1 MSSLVI
7 NDKKHKFDKDKINMA
22 GYLIGEEGP
31 LTGFIARFEEGE
43 EWVLGRDP
51 EIASIVLEDRLVSRK
66 HVICRYTEEGYLLE
80 NISTTN
86 PALYNGQIL
95 IEPVFLQEGDL
106 IKIGS
111 SVFRFSHSYPDL
123 ELEAVTETLKG
134 DTDLEIVRIGSGVL
148 GRFIIKVT
156 SGPNAGAEFSMQIG
170 SSYVLGKDPNLCD
183 IAFQDLSVSRQHARM
198 SIDDSN
204 QVFIEDLSSRNGV
217 LVNGTAITS
226 KHLLSS
232 EDLIS
237 LGTTSFL
244 LIDRE
249 QIQETIFSPLPL
261 ATSVKIEELKQEEI
275 STPTDWREMVI
286 PKKHLIAVSAFGVL
300 ILAAITS
307 MITLFTTNKVEV
319 VSQKE
324 EHKILQENL
333 QAFPSVQ
340 FSFNSPNGK
349 LFLLGHVISTI
360 EKQELLYKIENLPF
374 VHSIEDNVIVD
385 ELIWENTNALLL
397 TNPNWMG
404 ISLSSNAPGK
414 FILRGYVQTLEQAQ
428 ALSDYLH
435 LNFPYLD
442 RLENQVVIETNLQMQ
457 VESILLEKGFSS
469 VTYQL
474 SNGELVLT
482 GRVDQK
488 KAQTF
493 TAIIDQFYTVPGI
506 RLIKNFVIYTK
517 ADTSRIDLSTNY
529 QITGYSKKDDQNMFV
544 VINGKILTINDLIDG
559 MTITEILSNRVL
571 LEKDGVKFRI
581 NYNLQ

>member
-1 MSSLVI
+1 
-7 NDKKHKFDKDKINMA
+7 MA

-31 LTGFIARFEEGE
+31 LTGFVARFEEEE

-51 EIASIVLEDRLVSRK
+51 EVASIVLEDPLVSRR
-66 HVICRYTEEGYLLE
+66 HVVCRHTEEGYVLE
-80 NISTTN
+80 NVSTTN
-86 PALYNGQIL
+86 PALVNGQIL
-95 IEPVFLQEGDL
+95 IEPVLLQEGDL

-111 SVFRFSHSYPDL
+111 SVFKFSHSYPNLETEDL
-123 ELEAVTETLKG
+123 KD
-134 DTDLEIVRIGSGVL
+134 DTDLINVRIGSGSL

-156 SGPNAGAEFSMQIG
+156 NGPNAGAEFSMQKG
-170 SSYVLGKDPNLCD
+170 ASYVLGKDPNLCD
-183 IAFQDLSVSRQHARM
+183 IAFQDLSVSRQHARI
-198 SIDDSN
+198 SIDDNN

-217 LVNGTAITS
+217 LVNGIAITS

-261 ATSVKIEELKQEEI
+261 ATSIKTEELKQEE
-275 STPTDWREMVI
+275 SPASDWREMII
-286 PKKHLIAVSAFGVL
+286 PKKHLIVASAFGILVL
-300 ILAAITS
+300 AGITS
-307 MITLFTTNKVEV
+307 MITLFKTHKIEV

-324 EHKILQENL
+324 EHKILKENL
-333 QAFPSVQ
+333 SAFPDVQ
-340 FSFNSPNGK
+340 FSFNPPSGK
-349 LFLLGHVISTI
+349 LFLLGHVISSV

-397 TNPNWMG
+397 TNPNWIG
-404 ISLSSNAPGK
+404 VSLSSIAPGK
-414 FILRGYVQTLEQAQ
+414 FVLRGYVQTLEQAQ
-428 ALSDYLH
+428 ALSDYLN

-442 RLENQVVIETNLQMQ
+442 RLENQVIVETNLQMQ
-457 VESILLEKGFSS
+457 VESILIEKGFNS

-474 SNGELVLT
+474 SNGELVLA

-488 KAQTF
+488 KAHTF
-493 TAIIDQFYTVPGI
+493 NATIDQFYTVPGI

-517 ADTSRIDLSTNY
+517 ADTSRIDISSKY

-544 VINGKILTINDLIDG
+544 VINGKILTIEDMIDG
-559 MTITEILSNRVL
+559 MKITEILSNMVL

>member
-1 MSSLVI
+1 
-7 NDKKHKFDKDKINMA
+7 MA

-31 LTGFIARFEEGE
+31 LTGFVARFEEEE

-51 EIASIVLEDRLVSRK
+51 EVASIVLEDPLVSRR
-66 HVICRYTEEGYLLE
+66 HVVCRHTEEGYVLE
-80 NISTTN
+80 NVSTTN
-86 PALYNGQIL
+86 PALVNGQIL
-95 IEPVFLQEGDL
+95 IEPVLLQEGDL

-111 SVFRFSHSYPDL
+111 SVFKFSHSYPNLETEDL
-123 ELEAVTETLKG
+123 KD
-134 DTDLEIVRIGSGVL
+134 DTDLINVRIGSGSL

-156 SGPNAGAEFSMQIG
+156 NGPNAGAEFSMQKG
-170 SSYVLGKDPNLCD
+170 ASYVLGKDPNLCD
-183 IAFQDLSVSRQHARM
+183 IAFQDLSVSRQHARI
-198 SIDDSN
+198 SIDDNN

-217 LVNGTAITS
+217 LVNGIAITS

-261 ATSVKIEELKQEEI
+261 ATSIKTEELKQEERPA
-275 STPTDWREMVI
+275 SDWREMII
-286 PKKHLIAVSAFGVL
+286 PKKHLIVASAFGILVL
-300 ILAAITS
+300 AGITS
-307 MITLFTTNKVEV
+307 MITLFKTHKIEV

-324 EHKILQENL
+324 EHKILKENL
-333 QAFPSVQ
+333 SAFPDVQ
-340 FSFNSPNGK
+340 FSFNPPSGK
-349 LFLLGHVISTI
+349 LFLLGHVISSV

-397 TNPNWMG
+397 TNPNWIG
-404 ISLSSNAPGK
+404 VSLSSIAPGK
-414 FILRGYVQTLEQAQ
+414 FVLRGYVQTLEQAQ
-428 ALSDYLH
+428 ALSDYLN

-442 RLENQVVIETNLQMQ
+442 RLENQVIVETNLQMQ
-457 VESILLEKGFSS
+457 VESILIEKGFNS

-474 SNGELVLT
+474 SNGELVLA

-488 KAQTF
+488 KAHTF
-493 TAIIDQFYTVPGI
+493 NATIDQFYTVPGI

-517 ADTSRIDLSTNY
+517 ADTSRIDISSKY

-544 VINGKILTINDLIDG
+544 VINGKILTIEDMIDG
-559 MTITEILSNRVL
+559 MKITEILSNMVL

>member
-1 MSSLVI
+1 
-7 NDKKHKFDKDKINMA
+7 MA

-31 LTGFIARFEEGE
+31 LTGFVARFEEEE

-51 EIASIVLEDRLVSRK
+51 EVASIVLEDPLVSRR
-66 HVICRYTEEGYLLE
+66 HVICRHTEEGYVLE
-80 NISTTN
+80 NVSTTN
-86 PALYNGQIL
+86 PALVNGQIL
-95 IEPVFLQEGDL
+95 IEPVLLQEGDL

-111 SVFRFSHSYPDL
+111 SVFKFSHSYPNL
-123 ELEAVTETLKG
+123 ESEDVKD
-134 DTDLEIVRIGSGVL
+134 DTDLINVRIGSGSL

-156 SGPNAGAEFSMQIG
+156 NGPNAGAEFSMQKG

-183 IAFQDLSVSRQHARM
+183 IAFQDLSVSRQHARI
-198 SIDDSN
+198 SIDDNN

-217 LVNGTAITS
+217 LVNGIAITS
-226 KHLLSS
+226 RHLLSS

-261 ATSVKIEELKQEEI
+261 ATSIKTEELKQEE
-275 STPTDWREMVI
+275 SPASDWREMII
-286 PKKHLIAVSAFGVL
+286 PKKHLIVASAFGILVL
-300 ILAAITS
+300 AGITS
-307 MITLFTTNKVEV
+307 MITLFKTHKIEV
-319 VSQKE
+319 ISQKE

-333 QAFPSVQ
+333 RAFPDVQ
-340 FSFNSPNGK
+340 FSFNPPSGK
-349 LFLLGHVISTI
+349 LFLLGHVISSV

-397 TNPNWMG
+397 TNPNWIG
-404 ISLSSNAPGK
+404 VSLSSIAPGK
-414 FILRGYVQTLEQAQ
+414 FVLRGYVQTLEQAQ
-428 ALSDYLH
+428 TLSDYLN

-442 RLENQVVIETNLQMQ
+442 RLENQVIVETNLQMQ
-457 VESILLEKGFSS
+457 VESILIEKGFSS

-474 SNGELVLT
+474 SNGELVLA

-488 KAQTF
+488 KAHTF
-493 TAIIDQFYTVPGI
+493 NAIIDQFYTVPGI

-517 ADTSRIDLSTNY
+517 ADTSRIDISSKY

-544 VINGKILTINDLIDG
+544 VINGKILTIEDVVDG
-559 MTITEILSNRVL
+559 MKITEILSNMVL

>member
-1 MSSLVI
+1 
-7 NDKKHKFDKDKINMA
+7 MA

-31 LTGFIARFEEGE
+31 LTGFVARFEEEE

-51 EIASIVLEDRLVSRK
+51 EVASIVLEDPLVSRR
-66 HVICRYTEEGYLLE
+66 HVICRHTEEGYVLE
-80 NISTTN
+80 NVSTTN

-95 IEPVFLQEGDL
+95 IEPTLLQEGDL
-106 IKIGS
+106 VKIGS
-111 SVFRFSHSYPDL
+111 SIFRFSHSYPNFETEASEDDNDL
-123 ELEAVTETLKG
+123 MS
-134 DTDLEIVRIGSGVL
+134 VRIGSGSL

-156 SGPNAGAEFSMQIG
+156 NGPNAGAEFSMQKG

-183 IAFQDLSVSRQHARM
+183 IAFQDLSVSRQHARI
-198 SIDDSN
+198 SIDDNN

-217 LVNGTAITS
+217 LVNGIAITS
-226 KHLLSS
+226 RHLLSS

-261 ATSVKIEELKQEEI
+261 ATSVKAEEKQEE
-275 STPTDWREMVI
+275 SPASDWREMII
-286 PKKHLIAVSAFGVL
+286 PKKHLIVASAFG
-300 ILAAITS
+300 ILMLAGITS
-307 MITLFTTNKVEV
+307 MITLFKTDKIEV

-324 EHKILQENL
+324 EHKILKENL
-333 QAFPSVQ
+333 AAFPDVQ
-340 FSFNSPNGK
+340 FSFNPPSGK
-349 LFLLGHVISTI
+349 LFILGHVISSV

-397 TNPNWMG
+397 TNPNWVG
-404 ISLSSNAPGK
+404 VSLSSIAPGK
-414 FILRGYVQTLEQAQ
+414 FVLRGYVQTLEQAQ
-428 ALSDYLH
+428 ALSDYLN

-442 RLENQVVIETNLQMQ
+442 RLENQVVVETNLQMQ
-457 VESILLEKGFSS
+457 VESILIEKGFNS

-474 SNGELVLT
+474 SNGELVLA

-488 KAQTF
+488 KAHAFNT
-493 TAIIDQFYTVPGI
+493 IIDQFYEVPGI

-517 ADTSRIDLSTNY
+517 ADTSRIDISSKY

-544 VINGKILTINDLIDG
+544 VINGKILTIEDVIDG
-559 MTITEILSNRVL
+559 MKITEILSNMVL

>member
-1 MSSLVI
+1 
-7 NDKKHKFDKDKINMA
+7 MA

-31 LTGFIARFEEGE
+31 LTGFVARFEEEE

-51 EIASIVLEDRLVSRK
+51 EVASIVLEDPLVSRR
-66 HVICRYTEEGYLLE
+66 HVICRHTEGGYVLE
-80 NISTTN
+80 NVSTTN
-86 PALYNGQIL
+86 PALVNGQIL
-95 IEPVFLQEGDL
+95 IEPVLLQEGDL
-106 IKIGS
+106 VKIGS
-111 SVFRFSHSYPDL
+111 SVFTFSHSYPNVESEDVKDDADL
-123 ELEAVTETLKG
+123 
-134 DTDLEIVRIGSGVL
+134 IHVRIGSGSL

-156 SGPNAGAEFSMQIG
+156 NGPNAGAEFSMQKG

-183 IAFQDLSVSRQHARM
+183 IAFQDLSVSRQHARI
-198 SIDDSN
+198 SIDDNN

-217 LVNGTAITS
+217 LVNGIAITS

-261 ATSVKIEELKQEEI
+261 ATSIKAEELKQEE
-275 STPTDWREMVI
+275 SPASDWREMII
-286 PKKHLIAVSAFGVL
+286 PKKHLIVASAFGILVL
-300 ILAAITS
+300 AGITS
-307 MITLFTTNKVEV
+307 MITLFKTHKIEV

-333 QAFPSVQ
+333 KAFPDVQ
-340 FSFNSPNGK
+340 FSFNPPSGK
-349 LFLLGHVISTI
+349 LFLLGHVISSV
-360 EKQELLYKIENLPF
+360 EKQELLYKIENLSF

-397 TNPNWMG
+397 VNPNWIG
-404 ISLSSNAPGK
+404 VSLSSTAPGK
-414 FILRGYVQTLEQAQ
+414 FVLRGYVQTLEQAQ
-428 ALSDYLH
+428 TLSDYLN

-442 RLENQVVIETNLQMQ
+442 RLENQVIVETNLQMQ
-457 VESILLEKGFSS
+457 VESVLIEKGFSS

-474 SNGELVLT
+474 SNGELVLA

-488 KAQTF
+488 KAHTF
-493 TAIIDQFYTVPGI
+493 NAIIDQFYTVPGI

-517 ADTSRIDLSTNY
+517 ADTSRIDISSKY

-544 VINGKILTINDLIDG
+544 VINGKILTIEDVVDG
-559 MTITEILSNRVL
+559 MKITEILSNTVL

>member
-1 MSSLVI
+1 
-7 NDKKHKFDKDKINMA
+7 MA

-31 LTGFIARFEEGE
+31 LTGFVARFEEEE

-51 EIASIVLEDRLVSRK
+51 EVASIVLEDPLVSRR
-66 HVICRYTEEGYLLE
+66 HVICRHTEEGYVLE

-86 PALYNGQIL
+86 PALVNGQIL
-95 IEPVFLQEGDL
+95 IEPVLLQEGDL

-111 SVFRFSHSYPDL
+111 SVFKFSHSYPNVESED
-123 ELEAVTETLKG
+123 VKD
-134 DTDLEIVRIGSGVL
+134 DTDLINVRIGSGSL

-156 SGPNAGAEFSMQIG
+156 NGPNAGAEFSMQKG

-183 IAFQDLSVSRQHARM
+183 IAFQDLSVSRQHARI
-198 SIDDSN
+198 SIDDNN

-217 LVNGTAITS
+217 LVNGIAITS

-261 ATSVKIEELKQEEI
+261 ATSIKAEEPKQED
-275 STPTDWREMVI
+275 SPASDWREMII
-286 PKKHLIAVSAFGVL
+286 PKKHLIVASAFGILVL
-300 ILAAITS
+300 AGITS
-307 MITLFTTNKVEV
+307 MITLFKTHKIEV

-333 QAFPSVQ
+333 RAFPDVQ
-340 FSFNSPNGK
+340 FSFNPPSGK
-349 LFLLGHVISTI
+349 LFLLGHVISSV

-397 TNPNWMG
+397 TNPNWIG
-404 ISLSSNAPGK
+404 VSLSSIAPGK
-414 FILRGYVQTLEQAQ
+414 FVLRGYVQTLEQAQ
-428 ALSDYLH
+428 TLSDYLN

-442 RLENQVVIETNLQMQ
+442 RLENQVIVETNLQMQ
-457 VESILLEKGFSS
+457 VESILIEKGFSS

-474 SNGELVLT
+474 SNGELVLA

-488 KAQTF
+488 KAHTF
-493 TAIIDQFYTVPGI
+493 NAIIDQFYTVPGI

-517 ADTSRIDLSTNY
+517 ADTSRIDISSKY

-544 VINGKILTINDLIDG
+544 VINGKILTIEDMVDG
-559 MTITEILSNRVL
+559 MKITEILSNMVL

>member
-1 MSSLVI
+1 
-7 NDKKHKFDKDKINMA
+7 MA

-31 LTGFIARFEEGE
+31 LTGFVARFEEEE

-51 EIASIVLEDRLVSRK
+51 EVASIVLEDPLVSRR
-66 HVICRYTEEGYLLE
+66 HVICRHTEEGYVLE
-80 NISTTN
+80 NVSTTN

-95 IEPVFLQEGDL
+95 IEPVLLQEGDL

-111 SVFRFSHSYPDL
+111 SVFRFSHSYPNL
-123 ELEAVTETLKG
+123 EIEDVKD
-134 DTDLEIVRIGSGVL
+134 DTDLINVRIGSGSL

-156 SGPNAGAEFSMQIG
+156 NGPNAGAEFSMQKG
-170 SSYVLGKDPNLCD
+170 SSYVLGKDPNLCEV
-183 IAFQDLSVSRQHARM
+183 AFQDLSVSRQHARI
-198 SIDDSN
+198 SIDDNN
-204 QVFIEDLSSRNGV
+204 QVFIEDLSSRNGI
-217 LVNGTAITS
+217 LVNGIAITS

-261 ATSVKIEELKQEEI
+261 ATSIKTEELKQEE
-275 STPTDWREMVI
+275 SSVSDWREMII
-286 PKKHLIAVSAFGVL
+286 PKKHLILASVFGILVL
-300 ILAAITS
+300 AGITS
-307 MITLFTTNKVEV
+307 MVTLFKTHKIEV
-319 VSQKE
+319 ISQKE

-333 QAFPSVQ
+333 SAFPSVQ
-340 FSFNSPNGK
+340 FSFNPPNGK
-349 LFLLGHVISTI
+349 LFLLGHVISSV

-397 TNPNWMG
+397 TNPNWIG
-404 ISLSSNAPGK
+404 VSLSSIAPGK
-414 FILRGYVQTLEQAQ
+414 FVLRGYVQTLEQAQ
-428 ALSDYLH
+428 ALSDYLN

-442 RLENQVVIETNLQMQ
+442 RLENQVIVETNLQMQ
-457 VESILLEKGFSS
+457 VESLLIEKGFSS

-474 SNGELVLT
+474 SNGELVLA

-488 KAQTF
+488 RAHTF
-493 TAIIDQFYTVPGI
+493 NAIIDQFYTVPGI

-517 ADTSRIDLSTNY
+517 ADTSRIDLSSKY

-544 VINGKILTINDLIDG
+544 VINGKILTIEDVIDG
-559 MTITEILSNRVL
+559 MKITEILSNMVL

>member
-1 MSSLVI
+1 
-7 NDKKHKFDKDKINMA
+7 MA

-31 LTGFIARFEEGE
+31 LTGFVARFEEEE

-51 EIASIVLEDRLVSRK
+51 EVASIVLEDPLVSRR
-66 HVICRYTEEGYLLE
+66 HVICRHTEEGYVLE
-80 NISTTN
+80 NVSTTN

-95 IEPVFLQEGDL
+95 IEPVLLQEGDL

-111 SVFRFSHSYPDL
+111 SVFRFSHSYPNL
-123 ELEAVTETLKG
+123 EIEDVKD
-134 DTDLEIVRIGSGVL
+134 DTDLINVRIGSGSL

-156 SGPNAGAEFSMQIG
+156 NGPNAGAEFSMQKG

-183 IAFQDLSVSRQHARM
+183 IAFQDLSVSRQHARI
-198 SIDDSN
+198 SIDDNN
-204 QVFIEDLSSRNGV
+204 QVFIEDLSSRNGI
-217 LVNGTAITS
+217 LVNGIAITS

-261 ATSVKIEELKQEEI
+261 ATSIKTEELKQEE
-275 STPTDWREMVI
+275 SSVSDWREMII
-286 PKKHLIAVSAFGVL
+286 PKKHLILASVFGILVL
-300 ILAAITS
+300 AGITS
-307 MITLFTTNKVEV
+307 MVTLFKTHKIEV
-319 VSQKE
+319 ISQKE

-333 QAFPSVQ
+333 SAFPSVQ
-340 FSFNSPNGK
+340 FSFNPPNGK
-349 LFLLGHVISTI
+349 LFLLGHVISSV

-397 TNPNWMG
+397 TNPNWIG
-404 ISLSSNAPGK
+404 VSLSSIAPGK
-414 FILRGYVQTLEQAQ
+414 FVLRGYVQTLEQAQ
-428 ALSDYLH
+428 ALSDYLN

-442 RLENQVVIETNLQMQ
+442 RLENQVIVETNLQMQ
-457 VESILLEKGFSS
+457 VESLLIEKGFSS

-474 SNGELVLT
+474 SNGELVLA

-488 KAQTF
+488 RAHTF
-493 TAIIDQFYTVPGI
+493 NAIIDQFYTVPGI

-517 ADTSRIDLSTNY
+517 ADTSRIDLSSKY

-544 VINGKILTINDLIDG
+544 VINGKILTIEDVIDG
-559 MTITEILSNRVL
+559 MKITEILSNMVL

>member
-1 MSSLVI
+1 
-7 NDKKHKFDKDKINMA
+7 MA

-31 LTGFIARFEEGE
+31 LTGFVARFEEEE

-51 EIASIVLEDRLVSRK
+51 EVASILLEDPLVSRR
-66 HVICRYTEEGYLLE
+66 HVICRHTEEGYVLE
-80 NISTTN
+80 NVSKTN

-95 IEPVFLQEGDL
+95 IEPVLLQEGDL
-106 IKIGS
+106 VKIGS
-111 SVFRFSHSYPDL
+111 SAFRFSYSYPSL
-123 ELEAVTETLKG
+123 ETTTSKD
-134 DTDLEIVRIGSGVL
+134 DTDLISVRIGSESL

-156 SGPNAGAEFSMQIG
+156 NGPNAGAEFSMQKG

-183 IAFQDLSVSRQHARM
+183 IAFQDLSVSRQHARI
-198 SIDDSN
+198 SIDDNN

-217 LVNGTAITS
+217 LVNGTAINS

-261 ATSVKIEELKQEEI
+261 ATSIKMEELKQEE
-275 STPTDWREMVI
+275 SLTSDWREMII
-286 PKKHLIAVSAFGVL
+286 PKKHLIIASTFGILVL
-300 ILAAITS
+300 AGITS
-307 MITLFTTNKVEV
+307 MITLFKTHKVEV

-324 EHKILQENL
+324 EHKILKENL
-333 QAFPSVQ
+333 STFPDVQ
-340 FSFNSPNGK
+340 FSFNPPSGK
-349 LFLLGHVISTI
+349 LFLLGHVMSSV

-374 VHSIEDNVIVD
+374 VRSIEDNVIVN

-397 TNPNWMG
+397 TNPNWVG
-404 ISLSSNAPGK
+404 VSLSSIAPGK
-414 FILRGYVQTLEQAQ
+414 FVLRGYVQTLEQAQ
-428 ALSDYLH
+428 ALSDYLN

-442 RLENQVVIETNLQMQ
+442 RLENQVIVETNLQMQ
-457 VESILLEKGFSS
+457 VESILIEKGFNS

-474 SNGELVLT
+474 SNGELVLA

-488 KAQTF
+488 KAHTF
-493 TAIIDQFYTVPGI
+493 NTIIDQFYTVPGI

-517 ADTSRIDLSTNY
+517 ADTSRIDISSKY

-544 VINGKILTINDLIDG
+544 VINGKILSIEDVIDG
-559 MTITEILSNRVL
+559 MKITEILSNMVF

>member
-1 MSSLVI
+1 
-7 NDKKHKFDKDKINMA
+7 MA
-22 GYLIGEEGP
+22 GYLIGKEGP
-31 LTGFIARFEEGE
+31 LVGFVARFEEEE

-51 EIASIVLEDRLVSRK
+51 EVVSIVLEDPLVSRR
-66 HVICRYTEEGYLLE
+66 HVICRHTEEGYLLE

-95 IEPVFLQEGDL
+95 IEPVLLKEGDL

-123 ELEAVTETLKG
+123 ETETLQG
-134 DTDLEIVRIGSGVL
+134 DTDLESVRIGSGAL

-156 SGPNAGAEFSMQIG
+156 NGPNAGAEFSMQKG

-183 IAFQDLSVSRQHARM
+183 IAFQDLSVSRQHARI
-198 SIDDSN
+198 SIDDNN

-217 LVNGTAITS
+217 LVNGIAIAS

-261 ATSVKIEELKQEEI
+261 ATSIKTEELKQEE
-275 STPTDWREMVI
+275 TPTSADWREMII
-286 PKKHLIAVSAFGVL
+286 PKKHLIIASAFGVL
-300 ILAAITS
+300 VLAGITS
-307 MITLFTTNKVEV
+307 MITLFKTDKIEV

-324 EHKILQENL
+324 EYKILQENL
-333 QAFPSVQ
+333 NAFSSVQ
-340 FSFNSPNGK
+340 FSFNPPNGK
-349 LFLLGHVISTI
+349 LFLLGHVISSV

-397 TNPNWMG
+397 TNPNWVG
-404 ISLSSNAPGK
+404 ISLSSIAPGK
-414 FILRGYVQTLEQAQ
+414 FVLRGYVQTLEQAQ
-428 ALSDYLH
+428 ALSDYLN

-457 VESILLEKGFSS
+457 VESILIEKGFGS
-469 VTYQL
+469 VTYQI
-474 SNGELVLT
+474 SNGELVLV

-488 KAQTF
+488 KAHTF
-493 TAIIDQFYTVPGI
+493 NAIIDQFYTVPGI

-517 ADTSRIDLSTNY
+517 ADTSRIDLSTKY

-544 VINGKILTINDLIDG
+544 VINGKILTIEDMIDG
-559 MTITEILSNRVL
+559 MKITEILSNMVL

-581 NYNLQ
+581 NYDLQ

>member
-1 MSSLVI
+1 
-7 NDKKHKFDKDKINMA
+7 MA

-31 LTGFIARFEEGE
+31 LTGFVARFEEEE

-51 EIASIVLEDRLVSRK
+51 EVASIVLEDPLVSRR
-66 HVICRYTEEGYLLE
+66 HVICRHTEEGYVLE

-95 IEPVFLQEGDL
+95 IEPVLLQEGDL

-111 SVFRFSHSYPDL
+111 SVFRFSHSYPNL
-123 ELEAVTETLKG
+123 EIEDVKD
-134 DTDLEIVRIGSGVL
+134 DTDLINVRIGSGSL

-156 SGPNAGAEFSMQIG
+156 NGPNAGAEFSMQKG

-183 IAFQDLSVSRQHARM
+183 IAFQDLSVSRQHARI
-198 SIDDSN
+198 SIDDNN
-204 QVFIEDLSSRNGV
+204 QVFIEDLSSRNGI
-217 LVNGTAITS
+217 LVNGIAITS

-261 ATSVKIEELKQEEI
+261 ATSIKTEELKQEE
-275 STPTDWREMVI
+275 SPVSDWREMII
-286 PKKHLIAVSAFGVL
+286 PKKHLIVASVFGILVL
-300 ILAAITS
+300 AGITS
-307 MITLFTTNKVEV
+307 MITLFKTHKIEV
-319 VSQKE
+319 ISQKE

-333 QAFPSVQ
+333 SAFPSVQ
-340 FSFNSPNGK
+340 FSFNPPNGK
-349 LFLLGHVISTI
+349 LFLLGHVISSV

-374 VHSIEDNVIVD
+374 VHNIEDNVIVD

-397 TNPNWMG
+397 TNPNWIG
-404 ISLSSNAPGK
+404 VSLSSIAPGK
-414 FILRGYVQTLEQAQ
+414 FVLRGYVQTLEQAQ
-428 ALSDYLH
+428 ALSDYLN

-442 RLENQVVIETNLQMQ
+442 RLENQVIVETNLQMQ
-457 VESILLEKGFSS
+457 VESLLMEKGFSS

-474 SNGELVLT
+474 SNGELVLA

-488 KAQTF
+488 RAHTF
-493 TAIIDQFYTVPGI
+493 NAIIDRFYTVPGI

-517 ADTSRIDLSTNY
+517 ADTSRIDLSSKY

-544 VINGKILTINDLIDG
+544 VINGKILTIEDVIDG
-559 MTITEILSNRVL
+559 MKITEILANMVL

>member
-1 MSSLVI
+1 
-7 NDKKHKFDKDKINMA
+7 MA

-31 LTGFIARFEEGE
+31 LIGFVARFEEEG

-51 EIASIVLEDRLVSRK
+51 EVASIVLEDPLVSRR
-66 HVICRYTEEGYLLE
+66 HVICRYTEEGYVLE

-86 PALYNGQIL
+86 PALYNGQVL
-95 IEPVFLQEGDL
+95 IEPVLLKEGDL

-111 SVFRFSHSYPDL
+111 SVFKFSHSYPDL
-123 ELEAVTETLKG
+123 ETEASQD
-134 DTDLEIVRIGSGVL
+134 DTDLESVRIGSGAL

-156 SGPNAGAEFSMQIG
+156 NGPNTGAEFSMQKG

-183 IAFQDLSVSRQHARM
+183 IAFQDLSVSRQHARI
-198 SIDDSN
+198 SIDDNN

-217 LVNGTAITS
+217 LVNGIAIAS

-261 ATSVKIEELKQEEI
+261 ATNIKTEELKQEEAP
-275 STPTDWREMVI
+275 SSADWREMII
-286 PKKHLIAVSAFGVL
+286 PKKHLIIASAFGVL
-300 ILAAITS
+300 ILAGITS
-307 MITLFTTNKVEV
+307 MITLFKTDKIEI

-324 EHKILQENL
+324 EHKILQKNL
-333 QAFPSVQ
+333 SAFSSVQ
-340 FSFNSPNGK
+340 FSFNPPNGK
-349 LFLLGHVISTI
+349 LFLLGHVISSV
-360 EKQELLYKIENLPF
+360 EKQELLYKMENLPF

-385 ELIWENTNALLL
+385 ELIWENINALLL
-397 TNPNWMG
+397 TNPNWVG
-404 ISLSSNAPGK
+404 VSLSSIAPGK
-414 FILRGYVQTLEQAQ
+414 FVLRGYVQTSEQAQ
-428 ALSDYLH
+428 ALSDYLN

-457 VESILLEKGFSS
+457 VESILSEKGFGS
-469 VTYQL
+469 VTYQI
-474 SNGELVLT
+474 SNGELILA

-488 KAQTF
+488 KAHTF
-493 TAIIDQFYTVPGI
+493 NAIIDQFYTVPGI

-517 ADTSRIDLSTNY
+517 ADTSRIDLSTKY

-544 VINGKILTINDLIDG
+544 VINGKILTIEDVIDG
-559 MTITEILSNRVL
+559 MKITEILSNMVL